1 MRSLWQLACLLGVT
15 WQAVLVV
22 MVQEGQLLSFGRATY
37 GRIGRLDVD
46 PKGDDSN
53 PQARPVDNLEG
64 ATVKGMAAG
73 EVPPPSCIDASPTLS
88 ASVCLWMQ
96 PPRHTCW
103 CLPDSCSFALIGIM
117 CFSTLAW
124 LLR

>member
-1 MRSLWQLACLLGVT
+1 M
-15 WQAVLVV
+15 LVV

-64 ATVKGMAAG
+64 VTVKGMAAG
-73 EVPPPSCIDASPTLS
+73 EVPPPSYIPALMPHLYCQRLCAYG
-88 ASVCLWMQ
+88 
-96 PPRHTCW
+96 
-103 CLPDSCSFALIGIM
+103 CSHHA
-117 CFSTLAW
+117 TLAGVY
-124 LLR
+124 LIVAALP